1 MALCE
6 IHVAVGKGAGRGV
19 DRGCKEREGGTEDK
33 WWFAKTKE
41 LQVTVSYLVAAECRG
56 CSCHSEVAAQLL
68 CYLLAFLVRDPVLH
82 TDPPLLPT
90 KQNLS
95 CISHLCAGVPHD

>member
-1 MALCE
+1 MAPYE
-6 IHVAVGKGAGRGV
+6 IYVAVGEGAGRGV

-41 LQVTVSYLVAAECRG
+41 LQVAVFYLVAAECRG
-56 CSCHSEVAAQLL
+56 CCCHSD
-68 CYLLAFLVRDPVLH
+68 DPVLH

-90 KQNLS
+90 KENLS
-95 CISHLCAGVPHD
+95 